1 MAENHARQS
10 LYRKFEEGQGG
21 GGGGSQMR
29 APTFEPSLTKLTRDS
44 FRLLPR
50 ESMAWLTQLP
60 R

>member
-21 GGGGSQMR
+21 GSQLR